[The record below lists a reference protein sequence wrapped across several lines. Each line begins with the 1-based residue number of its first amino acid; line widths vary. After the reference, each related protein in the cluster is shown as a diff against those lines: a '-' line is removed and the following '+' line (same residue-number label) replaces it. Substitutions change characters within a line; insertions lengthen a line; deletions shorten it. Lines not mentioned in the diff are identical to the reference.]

1 MKHSPASTETQPL
14 RASLEPSDHCYR
26 GSFQVD
32 NSGNP
37 GDRKGFPWSTV
48 ARVAVAVALISAVLW
63 FVPVRD
69 QLHWPSRLGP
79 EPLSGSLERTASQVV
94 FRADSGA
101 VAIFHADGAAKA
113 AEWSSVELTRPGG
126 ETERLELTSDDRAE
140 LKNQPEEGLLTT
152 FKRLDPAYFALSIL
166 LVALASAISFHRWF
180 VLLRAVRVEARL
192 LRAMKLGMLGLFFN
206 NVVPGLTGGDLIKA
220 IYVARDHPEQR
231 PEAVLSVLV
240 DRAVGLLG
248 LVIIAAGA
256 LLFNFQRFHDMAL
269 MTVGLL
275 AAVVAGCCVVFSR
288 RLRRLIRLSEILQR
302 LPGQQILRKLDE
314 AILLYRAAPKQAA
327 YALVASF
334 GVHTLILT
342 SVGVMSLALDLE
354 VPWVFYFALAP
365 LPMLAQSVP
374 IAPAGIG
381 VGEAAYV
388 YFFSTSTG
396 LMEPQQAL
404 ALALSFRLV
413 QLLFSLSGG
422 LCLLFGDERVAG
434 AKEMQAAEA
443 ALSE

>member
-1 MKHSPASTETQPL
+1 MNLALRRQETPPL
-14 RASLEPSDHCYR
+14 NASLETPDHCYR

-32 NSGNP
+32 NSVQP
-37 GDRKGFPWSTV
+37 RTPKGFPWSMI
-48 ARVAVAVALISAVLW
+48 ARVAFAVALFAAVLW

-79 EPLSGSLERTASQVV
+79 EPLSGRLERSASEVT
-94 FRADSGA
+94 FRADSGIVA
-101 VAIFHADGAAKA
+101 VFHPDAAGAAA
-113 AEWSSVELTRPGG
+113 GWSSVELTRPGAG
-126 ETERLELTSDDRAE
+126 PERLELTVEDRRE
-140 LKNQPEEGLLTT
+140 LANQPEEGLLTT
-152 FKRLDPAYFALSIL
+152 FRRLDPAYFALSIL
-166 LVALASAISFHRWF
+166 LVSLASALSFHRWY

-192 LRAMKLGMLGLFFN
+192 WRVMKLGMLGLFFN

-220 IYVARDHPEQR
+220 IYVARDHPETR

-256 LLFNFQRFHDMAL
+256 LLLNFQRFHDMAL
-269 MTVGLL
+269 MTVALL

-288 RLRRLIRLSEILQR
+288 RLRRMIRLSEILQR
-302 LPGQQILRKLDE
+302 LPGQRILRKLDE
-314 AILLYRAAPKQAA
+314 AILLYRAARGEAV
-327 YALVASF
+327 YALLASF

-342 SVGVMSLALDLE
+342 SVGVMSLALNLE
-354 VPWVFYFALAP
+354 VPWAFYFALAP

-388 YFFSTSTG
+388 YFFSTATG

-422 LCLLFGDERVAG
+422 LCLLFGDERRQSV
-434 AKEMQAAEA
+434 KEIQAAEA
-443 ALSE
+443 ALSD

>member
-1 MKHSPASTETQPL
+1 
-14 RASLEPSDHCYR
+14 
-26 GSFQVD
+26 
-32 NSGNP
+32 
-37 GDRKGFPWSTV
+37 
-48 ARVAVAVALISAVLW
+48 
-63 FVPVRD
+63 
-69 QLHWPSRLGP
+69 
-79 EPLSGSLERTASQVV
+79 
-94 FRADSGA
+94 
-101 VAIFHADGAAKA
+101 
-113 AEWSSVELTRPGG
+113 
-126 ETERLELTSDDRAE
+126 
-140 LKNQPEEGLLTT
+140 
-152 FKRLDPAYFALSIL
+152 
-166 LVALASAISFHRWF
+166 
-180 VLLRAVRVEARL
+180 
-192 LRAMKLGMLGLFFN
+192 
-206 NVVPGLTGGDLIKA
+206 
-220 IYVARDHPEQR
+220 
-231 PEAVLSVLV
+231 
-240 DRAVGLLG
+240 
-248 LVIIAAGA
+248 
-256 LLFNFQRFHDMAL
+256 
-269 MTVGLL
+269 
-275 AAVVAGCCVVFSR
+275 
-288 RLRRLIRLSEILQR
+288 LSEILQR

-327 YALVASF
+327 YALIASF